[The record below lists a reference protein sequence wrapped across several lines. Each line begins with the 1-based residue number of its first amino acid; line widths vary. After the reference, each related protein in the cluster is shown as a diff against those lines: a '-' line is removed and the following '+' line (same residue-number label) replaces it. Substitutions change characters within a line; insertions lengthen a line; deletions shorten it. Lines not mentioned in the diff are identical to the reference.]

1 MLRGVITAARQVEGS
16 CQRLCQGLAGEMHRL
31 ALQVQV
37 LEEADTLAVEAEAV
51 SLHPYCTCY

>member
-1 MLRGVITAARQVEGS
+1 MLNGVIAAGRQVEGS

-51 SLHPYCTCY
+51 PLPPYYTCY